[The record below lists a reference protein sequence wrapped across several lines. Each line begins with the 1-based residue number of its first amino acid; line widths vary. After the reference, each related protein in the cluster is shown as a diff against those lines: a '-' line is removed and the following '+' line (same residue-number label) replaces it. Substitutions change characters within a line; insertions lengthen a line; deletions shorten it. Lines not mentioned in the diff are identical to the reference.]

1 MILER
6 LSQFPDLNFIVEI
19 TKIDIEYAKT
29 KVFFIIYLDLA
40 LLL

>member
-1 MILER
+1 MILEK
-6 LSQFPDLNFIVEI
+6 LSHFFDLNYTVEI